1 MPAFDFIVVALLFVA
16 VILMLAVT
24 RLRPIAVF
32 GGVAWILYA
41 SGVLTLESLSHNYV
55 NPSLLTLIS
64 LLLLSV
70 VLEKVSFVS
79 SLSRHSVTQS
89 QSVGR
94 GVFRLGFVAG
104 VISSFLNNT
113 AVVATLMGGL
123 RRQSGLALSRY
134 LLPLSYAS
142 IAGGMMTLVGT
153 STNLIVNSFVEEAGE
168 VPLGFF
174 DFTLIGAPVFVA
186 TLLAISLV
194 SHRLLPDHKVVSE
207 SQERRQ
213 YLFERVVAA
222 DSGMVGKTVSE
233 NALRRLESMFLAELV
248 RGDKVFS
255 PVDPDFILQAG
266 DVLVFAGDPRY
277 EHILSEFNGL
287 SGRDYDDGFRSGA
300 DSLVE
305 VVVSPTSSM
314 IGASLKSCE
323 FRSRFG
329 AAVIAIRRGSKNIRG
344 NLGNH
349 VLQAGDSLLLTTG
362 DKFISSKHESR
373 RDFVTISGIER
384 RQSLSALS
392 SVLVMGGFGLAIAL
406 SVMGVIPLLKG
417 ILLLLG
423 ACLAFRLVS
432 LDELKNRFPFELII
446 VIGGALGLSQAMFE
460 VGLASMLAAGVEH
473 SVGAL
478 GPYAALVLVYI
489 VTWLVT
495 ELVTNNAAA
504 ALMFPVAYASAEALG
519 VSPYPFFMALAFAA
533 SASFLSPYGYQTN
546 LMVYGAGNYC
556 LTDYIRAGLAPL
568 IAYSVAA
575 LALIPVAFP
584 FWPT

>member
-1 MPAFDFIVVALLFVA
+1 MISPGFFIVTVLFVA

-255 PVDPDFILQAG
+255 PVDPDFILQAR
-266 DVLVFAGDPRY
+266 DVLVFSGDPRY

-287 SGRDYDDGFRSGA
+287 SGREYDDGFRSGA

-384 RQSLSALS
+384 RQSLSTVS

-460 VGLASMLAAGVEH
+460 VGLASMLAAGVEY

-546 LMVYGAGNYC
+546 LMVYGAGNYR
-556 LTDYIRAGLAPL
+556 LADYIRAGLAPL